1 MASFSSLLFWR
12 KKSPKVAVVRLSGV
26 IAAETGPLRRGLNLN
41 QIESQL
47 KRAFTIPS
55 VKAVT
60 LVINS
65 PGGSPVQS
73 QLIAARIRQLATRHN
88 VPVLA
93 FCEDVAASGGY
104 WLAAAADEIYAN
116 SASVIGSIGVISSG
130 FGFPEALKRLGVER
144 RVYTSGLSKS
154 MLDPFSEEK
163 DSDVAHLSALQSDIH
178 QLFID
183 YVKSRRGTR
192 LSGADE
198 ELFSG
203 KFWTGNQAKSFG
215 LVDGVG
221 LFHDVLESR
230 FGADIKIIT
239 LSQRTSWRSVTAR
252 LGSRLP
258 SGFAAQLI
266 DDGMAQAEERAHW
279 SRFGL

>member
-1 MASFSSLLFWR
+1 M
-12 KKSPKVAVVRLSGV
+12 
-26 IAAETGPLRRGLNLN
+26 
-41 QIESQL
+41 
-47 KRAFTIPS
+47 
-55 VKAVT
+55 
-60 LVINS
+60 
-65 PGGSPVQS
+65 
-73 QLIAARIRQLATRHN
+73 
-88 VPVLA
+88 
-93 FCEDVAASGGY
+93 
-104 WLAAAADEIYAN
+104 
-116 SASVIGSIGVISSG
+116 
-130 FGFPEALKRLGVER
+130 ER

-230 FGADIKIIT
+230 FGADVKIIT

-266 DDGMAQAEERAHW
+266 DDALAQAEERTHW

>member
-12 KKSPKVAVVRLSGV
+12 KKLPKVAVVRLSGV
-26 IAAETGPLRRGLNLN
+26 IASESGPLRRGLNLN

-55 VKAVT
+55 VKAVA

-73 QLIAARIRQLATRHN
+73 QLIAARIRQLATRYN

-104 WLAAAADEIYAN
+104 WLAAAADEVYAN

-144 RVYTSGLSKS
+144 RVYSSGLSKS

-163 DSDVAHLSALQSDIH
+163 DTDIAHLKALQSDIH

-203 KFWTGNQAKSFG
+203 KFWTGTQAKTLG

-221 LFHDVLESR
+221 LFHEVLENR
-230 FGADIKIIT
+230 FGPDVKIIT
-239 LSQRTSWRSVTAR
+239 LSQRSSWRSVTAR
-252 LGSRLP
+252 LGSHLP
-258 SGFAAQLI
+258 AGFAAQLL
-266 DDGMAQAEERAHW
+266 DDGIAQVEERAHW